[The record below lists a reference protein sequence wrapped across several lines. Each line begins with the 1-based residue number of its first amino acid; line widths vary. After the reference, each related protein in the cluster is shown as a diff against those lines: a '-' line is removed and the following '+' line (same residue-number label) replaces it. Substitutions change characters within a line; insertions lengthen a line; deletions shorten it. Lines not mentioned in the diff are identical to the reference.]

1 MNYSETIS
9 LIERYK
15 TANRELCDVDGSG
28 QNTHYAVCTG
38 YFSALASNM
47 LADLPEKRRPLS
59 QQLDEGLLPGAA
71 SGTEGLRIGE
81 VAAVPRKSGPRQGIA
96 HRVPDRQSPRG
107 DRLDDLGAEL
117 AKLDK

>member
-47 LADLPEKRRPLS
+47 LADLPEKRQEFYRHMIEEAVTTIENQTLMR
-59 QQLDEGLLPGAA
+59 
-71 SGTEGLRIGE
+71 RIRDSDVQRIFDPAG
-81 VAAVPRKSGPRQGIA
+81 VMK
-96 HRVPDRQSPRG
+96 
-107 DRLDDLGAEL
+107 
-117 AKLDK
+117 